1 MPCFTE
7 PAEYRAED
15 GKNVDYDT
23 DGNLSGVEIKWHSRL
38 TERAISRR
46 QWGRNL
52 HLDARFRATDQAKRS
67 RSGEAT
73 RGRLHCV
80 IGGAPLARHLKRNE
94 VLHAPIGWDAK
105 GGPSYHS
112 NKQKPVRHSITY
124 RWTCFPLI
132 LLCFIKYEML
142 FNSLSTYCIFSYYFP
157 YIARL
162 CRSPQKVKKKAD

>member
-73 RGRLHCV
+73 RGRLDCV
-80 IGGAPLARHLKRNE
+80 DRCR
-94 VLHAPIGWDAK
+94 AK
-105 GGPSYHS
+105 GAPSYHS
-112 NKQKPVRHSITY
+112 NKQKPVRHIITY
-124 RWTCFPLI
+124 RWTYFPLI

-142 FNSLSTYCIFSYYFP
+142 FNPLSTYCIFSYYFP

-162 CRSPQKVKKKAD
+162 